1 MLTKTLTSEPVG
13 KIKARGVARSN
24 LILNLF
30 FSAVAALILTE
41 VVGYSRNILLL
52 HPEWISSKRLL
63 ANAPMGADEAYFSR
77 NILNRNRLNLHAW
90 HGFNEILLDRV
101 FSLGPLRFKFFLGD
115 NAYLNIVFN
124 KNKDSFCGVRF
135 SRNPKFP
142 SMFFQARTDGEFLLH
157 KPIQNLVLSQG
168 WHASRM
174 TFEGKSLVVECDGI
188 VRGKFPVEP
197 LRQQVIGF
205 RSGNNV
211 AIVDDVEV
219 SDSDGKLVQRENF
232 RNHRT
237 GWLFYFTA
245 FASLLSLNALIFHFC
260 RNRRTALFSLISL
273 ELFLIFVLFIY
284 GCFDYYFWS
293 YGYRYKRPA
302 PWGTVR
308 DLNYT
313 TLAEKLRILFFTRFP
328 FYDREYTRW
337 MSYSP
342 VELIRF
348 LQIPSVAKYEH
359 IMVIRN
365 DSGALRMD
373 DVIDA
378 GPDIQSYLA
387 ENPFRQG
394 TRILFLGTS
403 QMWGSG
409 AASPKERIASKVSS
423 LLNTGASGRNIYV
436 INASKRGSNSFELL
450 SSCKDHLYLFRPDLI
465 ILDLSNNDDARSFD
479 KGLRSLLE
487 WTASIH
493 SKTLFILEANSPE
506 VDKIR
511 DRHAIMRNISTQY
524 HVPLLD
530 LNGYLTSD
538 GVYDSGFLWWDLVHL
553 TSYGQELAAEFIA
566 KGIRD
571 HFPSNFEKILNE
583 TNAKWDHHTTALGH
597 RMLADKLY
605 EKLVPL
611 LFGSPSKQQAS
622 TLQKP

>member
-1 MLTKTLTSEPVG
+1 MLTTILTSKLVG
-13 KIKARGVARSN
+13 ETKARRVEGSFARNAPRPGFAAGSN

-30 FSAVAALILTE
+30 LSAVAALILTE
-41 VVGYSRNILLL
+41 VVGYSRNTLLL

-63 ANAPMGADEAYFSR
+63 ANPPMGGIEASFSR
-77 NILNRNRLNLHAW
+77 NILYRNRLNLHAW
-90 HGFNEILLDRV
+90 HGFNEILLNRV
-101 FSLGPLRFKFFLGD
+101 FSLGLLRFKFFLGD

-124 KNKDSFCGVRF
+124 KNKDSFCGVRL
-135 SRNPKFP
+135 SGNPKFP
-142 SMFFQARTDGEFLLH
+142 SMFFQARTDGKFLLR
-157 KPIQNLVLSQG
+157 KPIQNLVVSRG
-168 WHASRM
+168 WHDSRM
-174 TFEGKSLVVECDGI
+174 RWEGKSLVLECDGV
-188 VRGKFPVEP
+188 VREKFSVEA

-205 RSGNNV
+205 RSGSNV

-219 SDSDGKLVQRENF
+219 WDSDGKLVQRENF

-260 RNRRTALFSLISL
+260 RNRQTALFSLISL
-273 ELFLIFVLFIY
+273 EFFLIFVLFIY

-293 YGYRYKRPA
+293 AGYRYKGRT
-302 PWGTVR
+302 WGTVR
-308 DLNYT
+308 VLSSND
-313 TLAEKLRILFFTRFP
+313 TLSHALLPERLRVLFFTHFP
-328 FYDREYTRW
+328 FYDPEYTHS

-359 IMVIRN
+359 ITVLRN

-373 DVIDA
+373 DVIDN

-387 ENPFRQG
+387 ENPFRHG

-409 AASPKERIASKVSS
+409 AASPNERIAAKVSF
-423 LLNTGASGRNIYV
+423 LLNSGTSGRNIYV
-436 INASKRGSNSFELL
+436 INASKRGSNSFDLS
-450 SSCKDHLYLFRPDLI
+450 SSCKDHLYLFRPDLV
-465 ILDLSNNDDARSFD
+465 ILDLSNNDDARWFD
-479 KGLRSLLE
+479 KGLLSLLE
-487 WTASIH
+487 WTRSIH
-493 SKTLFILEANSPE
+493 SKTLFVLEPNSPE

-511 DRHAIMRNISTQY
+511 DKHAIMRNISREY

-530 LNGYLTSD
+530 LNGYLASD
-538 GVYDSGFLWWDLVHL
+538 TVYDSGFLWWDLVHL
-553 TSYGQELAAEFIA
+553 SSYGQELAAEFIA

-583 TNAKWDHHTTALGH
+583 TNDT
-597 RMLADKLY
+597 R
-605 EKLVPL
+605 
-611 LFGSPSKQQAS
+611 
-622 TLQKP
+622 

>member
-1 MLTKTLTSEPVG
+1 MLTTILTSKLVG
-13 KIKARGVARSN
+13 ETKARRVGGSFARSAPRPRFAAGSN

-30 FSAVAALILTE
+30 LSAVAALILTE

-63 ANAPMGADEAYFSR
+63 ANPPMGGIEAYFSR
-77 NILNRNRLNLHAW
+77 NILYRNRLNLHAW
-90 HGFNEILLDRV
+90 HGFNEILLNRV
-101 FSLGPLRFKFFLGD
+101 FSLGLLRFKFFLGD
-115 NAYLNIVFN
+115 NGYLNIVFN
-124 KNKDSFCGVRF
+124 KNKDSFCGVRL
-135 SRNPKFP
+135 SGNPKFP
-142 SMFFQARTDGEFLLH
+142 SMFFQARTDGKFLLR
-157 KPIQNLVLSQG
+157 KPIQNLVVSQG

-174 TFEGKSLVVECDGI
+174 TLEGKSLVVECDG
-188 VRGKFPVEP
+188 VVKGKFSVEP

-237 GWLFYFTA
+237 GWLFYFTV
-245 FASLLSLNALIFHFC
+245 FASLLSLNALIFHFF

-284 GCFDYYFWS
+284 GSLDYYFWS
-293 YGYRYKRPA
+293 AGYRYKGRT
-302 PWGTVR
+302 WGTVR
-308 DLNYT
+308 VLNSND
-313 TLAEKLRILFFTRFP
+313 TLRDAILPERLRVLFFTRFP
-328 FYDREYTRW
+328 FYDPEYTQS

-342 VELIRF
+342 AELIRF

-359 IMVIRN
+359 ITVIRN
-365 DSGALRMD
+365 DSGAVRMD
-373 DVIDA
+373 DVMDNR
-378 GPDIQSYLA
+378 PDIQSYLA

-394 TRILFLGTS
+394 PRILFLGTS

-409 AASPKERIASKVSS
+409 AVSPNERIAAKVSS
-423 LLNTGASGRNIYV
+423 LLNSGASGGNIYV

-450 SSCKDHLYLFRPDLI
+450 SSCKDHLYLFRPDLV

-479 KGLRSLLE
+479 KGLLSLLE
-487 WTASIH
+487 WTRSIH
-493 SKTLFILEANSPE
+493 SKSLFILEPNSPE

-511 DRHAIMRNISTQY
+511 DKHAIMRNISTQY

-530 LNGYLTSD
+530 RNGYLASES
-538 GVYDSGFLWWDLVHL
+538 VYDSGFLWWDLVHL

-583 TNAKWDHHTTALGH
+583 TNDT
-597 RMLADKLY
+597 R
-605 EKLVPL
+605 
-611 LFGSPSKQQAS
+611 
-622 TLQKP
+622 

>member
-1 MLTKTLTSEPVG
+1 VLTKKANSEPVG
-13 KIKARGVARSN
+13 EIKAVSHMSTRSN

-30 FSAVAALILTE
+30 LSAVAALILTE

-63 ANAPMGADEAYFSR
+63 ANAPMGANEAYFSR
-77 NILNRNRLNLHAW
+77 NILYRNRLNLHAW
-90 HGFNEILLDRV
+90 HGFNEILLNRV
-101 FSLGPLRFKFFLGD
+101 FSLGLLRFKFFLGD
-115 NAYLNIVFN
+115 NGYLNIVFN
-124 KNKDSFCGVRF
+124 KNKDSFCGVRL

-142 SMFFQARTDGEFLLH
+142 SMFFQARTDGKFLLR

-168 WHASRM
+168 WHASRV
-174 TFEGKSLVVECDGI
+174 TFEGKSLVVECDGL

-219 SDSDGKLVQRENF
+219 LDSDGKLVQRENF
-232 RNHRT
+232 RNHWT
-237 GWLFYFTA
+237 GWLFYFSA
-245 FASLLSLNALIFHFC
+245 FASLLSLNALIFHLC
-260 RNRRTALFSLISL
+260 RNRQRALFSLITL

-293 YGYRYKRPA
+293 AGYRYKGRT
-302 PWGTVR
+302 WGTAR
-308 DLNYT
+308 ALNSDS
-313 TLAEKLRILFFTRFP
+313 TLSNGTLPEKLRVLFFTHFP
-328 FYDREYTRW
+328 FYDPEYTRW

-373 DVIDA
+373 DVMDT

-387 ENPFRQG
+387 ENPFRHG

-409 AASPKERIASKVSS
+409 ASSPNERIASRVSS

-436 INASKRGSNSFELL
+436 INASERGSNSFELL
-450 SSCKDHLYLFRPDLI
+450 NRCKDHLYLFRPDLV

-487 WTASIH
+487 WTRSIH
-493 SKTLFILEANSPE
+493 SKTLFILEPNSPE
-506 VDKIR
+506 VDFGKGSVKILPIGR
-511 DRHAIMRNISTQY
+511 IQDRHAIMRNISTQY

-566 KGIRD
+566 KGITD
-571 HFPSNFEKILNE
+571 HFPSNFDKILNE
-583 TNAKWDHHTTALGH
+583 TNDTREDPAPLTDTT
-597 RMLADKLY
+597 
-605 EKLVPL
+605 P
-611 LFGSPSKQQAS
+611 
-622 TLQKP
+622 

>member
-1 MLTKTLTSEPVG
+1 MST
-13 KIKARGVARSN
+13 RSN
-24 LILNLF
+24 LIVNLF
-30 FSAVAALILTE
+30 LSAVAALILTE

-63 ANAPMGADEAYFSR
+63 ANAPMGSNEAYFSR
-77 NILNRNRLNLHAW
+77 NVLYRNRLNLHAW
-90 HGFNEILLDRV
+90 HGFNEILLNRV
-101 FSLGPLRFKFFLGD
+101 FSLGLLRFKFFLGD
-115 NAYLNIVFN
+115 NGYLNIVFN
-124 KNKDSFCGVRF
+124 KNKDSFCGVRL

-142 SMFFQARTDGEFLLH
+142 SMFFQARTDGKFLLH

-174 TFEGKSLVVECDGI
+174 TFEGNSLVVECDGL

-197 LRQQVIGF
+197 LRQQVLGF

-219 SDSDGKLVQRENF
+219 SDFDGKLVQRENF

-237 GWLFYFTA
+237 GWLFYFSA
-245 FASLLSLNALIFHFC
+245 FASLLSLNALTFHLC
-260 RNRRTALFSLISL
+260 RNRRRALFSLISL
-273 ELFLIFVLFIY
+273 ELSLIFVLFIY

-293 YGYRYKRPA
+293 FGYRYKGPT
-302 PWGTVR
+302 WGTVGG
-308 DLNYT
+308 LNSSA
-313 TLAEKLRILFFTRFP
+313 TLPEKLRVLFFTRFP
-328 FYDREYTRW
+328 FYDPEYTRW

-373 DVIDA
+373 DVMDT
-378 GPDIQSYLA
+378 GPNIQSYLA
-387 ENPFRQG
+387 ENPFRHG

-409 AASPKERIASKVSS
+409 ASSPNERIASRVSS

-436 INASKRGSNSFELL
+436 INASQRGSNSFELL
-450 SSCKDHLYLFRPDLI
+450 NRCKDHLYLFRPDLV

-479 KGLRSLLE
+479 KGLLSLLE
-487 WTASIH
+487 WTRSIH
-493 SKTLFILEANSPE
+493 SKTLFVLEANSPE
-506 VDKIR
+506 VDRIR
-511 DRHAIMRNISTQY
+511 DRHAIMRNISKQY

-566 KGIRD
+566 KGITD
-571 HFPSNFEKILNE
+571 HFPSNFDKILNE
-583 TNAKWDHHTTALGH
+583 TNDTREDPAPLTDTTPDL
-597 RMLADKLY
+597 
-605 EKLVPL
+605 
-611 LFGSPSKQQAS
+611 
-622 TLQKP
+622 

>member
-1 MLTKTLTSEPVG
+1 MPTKILTSKLVG
-13 KIKARGVARSN
+13 ETKARGVEASN

-63 ANAPMGADEAYFSR
+63 ANAPMGANEAYFSR
-77 NILNRNRLNLHAW
+77 NILYRNRLNLHAW
-90 HGFNEILLDRV
+90 HGFNEILLNRV
-101 FSLGPLRFKFFLGD
+101 FSLGLLRFKFFLGD
-115 NAYLNIVFN
+115 NGYLNIVFN
-124 KNKDSFCGVRF
+124 KNKDSFCGVRL

-142 SMFFQARTDGEFLLH
+142 SMFFQARTDGKFLLH

-168 WHASRM
+168 WHASRV
-174 TFEGKSLVVECDGI
+174 TFEGNSLVVECDGL

-219 SDSDGKLVQRENF
+219 LDSDGKLVQRENF
-232 RNHRT
+232 RNHWT
-237 GWLFYFTA
+237 GWLFYFCA
-245 FASLLSLNALIFHFC
+245 FASLLSLNALIFHLC
-260 RNRRTALFSLISL
+260 RNRQRALFSLITL

-293 YGYRYKRPA
+293 AGYRYKGRT
-302 PWGTVR
+302 WGR
-308 DLNYT
+308 ARALNSDS
-313 TLAEKLRILFFTRFP
+313 TLSTGTLPEKLRVLFFTHFP
-328 FYDREYTRW
+328 FYDPEYTRW

-373 DVIDA
+373 DVMDT

-387 ENPFRQG
+387 ENPFRHG

-409 AASPKERIASKVSS
+409 ASSPNERIASRVSS

-436 INASKRGSNSFELL
+436 INASQRGSNSFELL
-450 SSCKDHLYLFRPDLI
+450 NRCKDHLYLFRPDLV

-487 WTASIH
+487 WTRSIH

-506 VDKIR
+506 IDGIR

-553 TSYGQELAAEFIA
+553 TSYGQEVAAEFIA
-566 KGIRD
+566 KGITD
-571 HFPSNFEKILNE
+571 HFPSNFDKILNE
-583 TNAKWDHHTTALGH
+583 TNDTREDPAPLTDTT
-597 RMLADKLY
+597 
-605 EKLVPL
+605 P
-611 LFGSPSKQQAS
+611 
-622 TLQKP
+622 

>member
-1 MLTKTLTSEPVG
+1 
-13 KIKARGVARSN
+13 

-30 FSAVAALILTE
+30 LSAVAALILTE

-63 ANAPMGADEAYFSR
+63 ANPPMGGIEAYFSR
-77 NILNRNRLNLHAW
+77 NILYRNRLNLHAW
-90 HGFNEILLDRV
+90 HGFNEILLNRV
-101 FSLGPLRFKFFLGD
+101 FSLGLLRFKFFLGD
-115 NAYLNIVFN
+115 DGYLNVVLN
-124 KNKDSFCGVRF
+124 KNKDSFCGVRL
-135 SRNPKFP
+135 SGNPKFP
-142 SMFFQARTDGEFLLH
+142 SMFFQARTDGKFLLR
-157 KPIQNLVLSQG
+157 KPIQNLVVSRG

-174 TFEGKSLVVECDGI
+174 TLEGKSLVVECDGV
-188 VRGKFPVEP
+188 VRGRFSVEP

-237 GWLFYFTA
+237 GWLFYFTV
-245 FASLLSLNALIFHFC
+245 FASLLSLNALIFHFF

-284 GCFDYYFWS
+284 GCLDYYFWS
-293 YGYRYKRPA
+293 AGYRYKGRT
-302 PWGTVR
+302 WGTVR
-308 DLNYT
+308 VLNSSD
-313 TLAEKLRILFFTRFP
+313 TLSAAILPERLRVLFFTRFP
-328 FYDREYTRW
+328 FYDPEYTQS

-359 IMVIRN
+359 ITVIRN
-365 DSGALRMD
+365 DSGAVRMD
-373 DVIDA
+373 DVMDNR
-378 GPDIQSYLA
+378 PDIQSYLA

-409 AASPKERIASKVSS
+409 AVSPNERIAAKVSS
-423 LLNTGASGRNIYV
+423 LLNSGASGRNIYV
-436 INASKRGSNSFELL
+436 INASKRGSNSFKLL
-450 SSCKDHLYLFRPDLI
+450 SSCKDHLYLFRPDLV

-479 KGLRSLLE
+479 KGLLSLLE
-487 WTASIH
+487 WTRSIH
-493 SKTLFILEANSPE
+493 SKSLFILEPNSPE

-511 DRHAIMRNISTQY
+511 DKHAIMRNISTQY

-530 LNGYLTSD
+530 LNGYLASES
-538 GVYDSGFLWWDLVHL
+538 VYDSGFLWWDLVHL

-583 TNAKWDHHTTALGH
+583 TNDT
-597 RMLADKLY
+597 R
-605 EKLVPL
+605 
-611 LFGSPSKQQAS
+611 
-622 TLQKP
+622 

>member
-1 MLTKTLTSEPVG
+1 MLTKILTSKVVG
-13 KIKARGVARSN
+13 ETK
-24 LILNLF
+24 ILNLF
-30 FSAVAALILTE
+30 LSAVAALILTE
-41 VVGYSRNILLL
+41 VVGYSRNIFLL

-63 ANAPMGADEAYFSR
+63 ANAPMGANEAYFSR
-77 NILNRNRLNLHAW
+77 NILYRNRLNLHAW
-90 HGFNEILLDRV
+90 HGFNEILLNRV
-101 FSLGPLRFKFFLGD
+101 FSLGLLRFKFFLGD
-115 NAYLNIVFN
+115 NGYLNIVFN
-124 KNKDSFCGVRF
+124 KNKDSFCGVRL

-142 SMFFQARTDGEFLLH
+142 SMFFQAGTDGKFLLH

-174 TFEGKSLVVECDGI
+174 TFEGNSLVVECDGL
-188 VRGKFPVEP
+188 VRGKFQVEP

-205 RSGNNV
+205 RSGSNV

-237 GWLFYFTA
+237 GWLFYFSA
-245 FASLLSLNALIFHFC
+245 FASLLSLNALIFHLC
-260 RNRRTALFSLISL
+260 RNRRRALFSLISL
-273 ELFLIFVLFIY
+273 ELSSFFVLFIY

-293 YGYRYKRPA
+293 GRYPYKGPTWGRLRALDSSA
-302 PWGTVR
+302 P
-308 DLNYT
+308 LPSNA
-313 TLAEKLRILFFTRFP
+313 TLPEKLRALFFTRFP
-328 FYDREYTRW
+328 FYDPEYTRW
-337 MSYSP
+337 MSHYTQWMSSSP

-373 DVIDA
+373 DVMDT

-387 ENPFRQG
+387 ENRFRDG

-409 AASPKERIASKVSS
+409 ASSPNERIASRVSS

-436 INASKRGSNSFELL
+436 INGSKRGSNSFELL
-450 SSCKDHLYLFRPDLI
+450 SNCKDHLYLFRPDLVI
-465 ILDLSNNDDARSFD
+465 VDLSNNDDARSFD

-487 WTASIH
+487 WTRSIH

-506 VDKIR
+506 IDGIR
-511 DRHAIMRNISTQY
+511 DRHVIMRNISTQY

-538 GVYDSGFLWWDLVHL
+538 GVYDSGFLWWDVVHL

-583 TNAKWDHHTTALGH
+583 ADDMREDPAALTDTT
-597 RMLADKLY
+597 
-605 EKLVPL
+605 P
-611 LFGSPSKQQAS
+611 
-622 TLQKP
+622 

>member
-13 KIKARGVARSN
+13 KIKARGVGRSN

-30 FSAVAALILTE
+30 LSAVAALILTE
-41 VVGYSRNILLL
+41 VVGYSRNTLLL

-63 ANAPMGADEAYFSR
+63 ANTPMGADESYFSR
-77 NILNRNRLNLHAW
+77 NILYRNRLNLRAW
-90 HGFNEILLDRV
+90 YGFNEILLNRV
-101 FSLGPLRFKFFLGD
+101 FSLRLLRFKFFLGD
-115 NAYLNIVFN
+115 NGYLNIVFN
-124 KNKDSFCGVRF
+124 KNKDSFCGVRL

-142 SMFFQARTDGEFLLH
+142 SMFFQASTDGKFLLH
-157 KPIQNLVLSQG
+157 RPIQNLVLSQG

-174 TFEGKSLVVECDGI
+174 TFDGNSLVLECDGL
-188 VRGKFPVEP
+188 VKGKFPVEH

-205 RSGNNV
+205 RSGNNI
-211 AIVDDVEV
+211 AIVDNVEV
-219 SDSDGKLVQRENF
+219 WDSDGKLVQRENF

-237 GWLFYFTA
+237 GWLFYFSA
-245 FASLLSLNALIFHFC
+245 FASLLTLNALIFHFC
-260 RNRRTALFSLISL
+260 RNRQRALFSLITL
-273 ELFLIFVLFIY
+273 ELSLIFVLFIY

-302 PWGTVR
+302 FWGTVR
-308 DLNYT
+308 DVNYT

-328 FYDREYTRW
+328 FYDPEYTRW
-337 MSYSP
+337 ESYSP

-373 DVIDA
+373 DVIDT

-387 ENPFRQG
+387 ENPFRQR

-409 AASPKERIASKVSS
+409 AAFPNERIACRVSS
-423 LLNTGASGRNIYV
+423 LLNTGASGTNIYV
-436 INASKRGSNSFELL
+436 INASKRGSNSLELL
-450 SSCKDHLYLFRPDLI
+450 SRCKDHLYIFRPDLT
-465 ILDLSNNDDARSFD
+465 ILNLSNNDDARSFD
-479 KGLRSLLE
+479 KGLLSLLE
-487 WTASIH
+487 WTRSIH

-506 VDKIR
+506 ITVDNRDQNYRIR
-511 DRHAIMRNISTQY
+511 EKHAIMRNISTQY

-530 LNGYLTSD
+530 LNGYLRSD
-538 GVYDSGFLWWDLVHL
+538 GVYDSGFLWWDPWHL

-566 KGIRD
+566 KGIED

-583 TNAKWDHHTTALGH
+583 TNDTREDSAALTDTT
-597 RMLADKLY
+597 
-605 EKLVPL
+605 P
-611 LFGSPSKQQAS
+611 
-622 TLQKP
+622 

>member
-1 MLTKTLTSEPVG
+1 MLTTILTSKLVG
-13 KIKARGVARSN
+13 ETKARRVGGSFARSAPRPRFAAGSN

-30 FSAVAALILTE
+30 LSAVAALILTE

-63 ANAPMGADEAYFSR
+63 ANPPMGGIEAYFSR
-77 NILNRNRLNLHAW
+77 NILYRNRLNLHAW
-90 HGFNEILLDRV
+90 HGFNEILLNRV
-101 FSLGPLRFKFFLGD
+101 FSLGLLRFKFFLGD
-115 NAYLNIVFN
+115 NGYLNIVFN
-124 KNKDSFCGVRF
+124 KNKDSFCGVRL
-135 SRNPKFP
+135 SRHPKFP
-142 SMFFQARTDGEFLLH
+142 SMFFQASTDGKFLLR
-157 KPIQNLVLSQG
+157 KPIQNLVVSQG

-174 TFEGKSLVVECDGI
+174 TLEGKSLVVECDG
-188 VRGKFPVEP
+188 VVKGKFSVEP

-237 GWLFYFTA
+237 GWLFYFTV
-245 FASLLSLNALIFHFC
+245 FASLLSLNALIFHFF

-284 GCFDYYFWS
+284 GSLDYYFWS
-293 YGYRYKRPA
+293 AGYRYKGRT
-302 PWGTVR
+302 WGTVR
-308 DLNYT
+308 VLNSND
-313 TLAEKLRILFFTRFP
+313 TLRDAILPERLRVLFFTRFP
-328 FYDREYTRW
+328 FYDPEYTQS

-359 IMVIRN
+359 ITVIRN
-365 DSGALRMD
+365 DSGAVRMD
-373 DVIDA
+373 DVMDNR
-378 GPDIQSYLA
+378 PDIQSYLA

-394 TRILFLGTS
+394 PRILFLGTS

-409 AASPKERIASKVSS
+409 AVSPNERIAAKVSS
-423 LLNTGASGRNIYV
+423 LLNSGASGGNIYV

-450 SSCKDHLYLFRPDLI
+450 SSCKDHLYLFRPDLV

-479 KGLRSLLE
+479 KGLLSLLE
-487 WTASIH
+487 WTRSIH
-493 SKTLFILEANSPE
+493 SKSLFILEPNSPE

-511 DRHAIMRNISTQY
+511 DKHAIMRNISTQY

-530 LNGYLTSD
+530 LNGYLASES
-538 GVYDSGFLWWDLVHL
+538 VYDSGFLWWDLVHL

-583 TNAKWDHHTTALGH
+583 TNDT
-597 RMLADKLY
+597 R
-605 EKLVPL
+605 
-611 LFGSPSKQQAS
+611 
-622 TLQKP
+622 